1 MCAILLTIPLDI
13 EGAIYM
19 AGNGNGNKNMRLRK
33 TAIQMAGELPEDIA
47 DARQVLCLM
56 KEIVDK
62 FLANEERTATLTLI
76 CPGKEKE
83 VG

>member
-1 MCAILLTIPLDI
+1 
-13 EGAIYM
+13 M

-33 TAIQMAGELPEDIA
+33 VAIQMAGELPEDIA
-47 DARQVLCLM
+47 EARQILCLI

-76 CPGKEKE
+76 CHGKENKE
-83 VG
+83 AS